1 MNWAYSMGT
10 LFRYFFANFCAFAE
24 QWLETVVVWPAYL
37 DVSSR
42 ILGIFVNRLDGRTHA
57 VLTTFFSVFFCIPR
71 LCNRFF
77 AAAASNAF
85 FLGEQMIIFFSCVCG
100 VAAVQCFF
108 FLVVAIG

>member
-57 VLTTFFSVFFCIPR
+57 VLTTFF
-71 LCNRFF
+71 
-77 AAAASNAF
+77 
-85 FLGEQMIIFFSCVCG
+85 FLGFFVYRDYVIDFCGSRVERIFLFEQMIIFFSCVCG

>member
-71 LCNRFF
+71 LCNRF
-77 AAAASNAF
+77 SRQPRRTDF
-85 FLGEQMIIFFSCVCG
+85 FIRANDHIF
-100 VAAVQCFF
+100 
-108 FLVVAIG
+108 